1 MLLKYR
7 EASRAAGRNRRGA
20 APGAKSQRMSMM
32 NLIIVANVAVFTCF
46 IAIGFT
52 SGRGA
57 ISPRERALKAQAD
70 QRARAAA

>member
-1 MLLKYR
+1 
-7 EASRAAGRNRRGA
+7 
-20 APGAKSQRMSMM
+20 MSMM